1 MILFYIFG
9 TLFALVSVFVLGELV
24 TSNLPNTK
32 FSKWWRNY
40 VVYEC
45 QECE

>member
-9 TLFALVSVFVLGELV
+9 TLYFFVSVFVLGELL
-24 TSNLPNTK
+24 TSNLPDTK
-32 FSKWWRNY
+32 FSKWWRKY